1 MAQFDNHAS
10 ERSHVAFATGDARGN
25 LRFSSA
31 RRPRALGALRRV
43 LGRISNPYR
52 NWHNR
57 LHLEPSRA
65 YSGSRALSGHLIS
78 YDLARGLHIIAVIA
92 WIAGMLMLPR
102 FYAAITAAPH
112 GEAGEEEMLR
122 HARHIRTLI
131 VTPSMIMAWA
141 FGIFLFFT
149 YFASDWDDPVPRL
162 VAVPHWFWAKLGLVL
177 SLTAYHGMLIV
188 EGRRLAAGE
197 RRRSVRFWQGLS
209 VVPFLIAIAIVLL
222 ATLEP

>member
-1 MAQFDNHAS
+1 M
-10 ERSHVAFATGDARGN
+10 
-25 LRFSSA
+25 
-31 RRPRALGALRRV
+31 

-65 YSGSRALSGHLIS
+65 YSGPRALSGHLIS

-112 GEAGEEEMLR
+112 GEAGEEELLR
-122 HARHIRTLI
+122 QARHIRTLI

-149 YFASDWDDPVPRL
+149 YFASDWDDPVARL

-177 SLTAYHGMLIV
+177 GLSRHAD
-188 EGRRLAAGE
+188 RRGPAPCRRGAPPLGAVLARVE
-197 RRRSVRFWQGLS
+197 RRAFPHRDCNRVARDVGALKQRAAFERAL
-209 VVPFLIAIAIVLL
+209 
-222 ATLEP
+222 T